1 MKKINDDVYDR
12 MKTLVDTLNEANNA
26 YYNEDKE
33 IMSNYEYDKLYDEL
47 LKLEIENDYVLD
59 NSPSKN
65 VGFEAQSKLRKEEHE
80 FPALSLDKTKDR
92 NVLLNWL
99 SDKEGVLSFKEDG
112 LTVCL
117 TYENGKLVKALT
129 RGNGIVGEDVLHNA
143 KFFKGIPMV
152 IDYNEKLVVRG
163 EAMISYNDFEEINNE
178 LTSAG
183 EETYK
188 NPRNLA
194 SGSVRLL
201 DSKKSKRRKI
211 HVKIFELTYGTDLKL
226 VSERFEFLQNLG
238 FDVVEHVV
246 VNKNNLL
253 SKINDFENKIPYN
266 KFPSD
271 GLVITYNDVE
281 YGKSLGMTGKFPK
294 HSFAFKWKDDSEET
308 EITDIIWQT
317 SRTGLINPVAV
328 FNPIELEGTT
338 VRRATLVNVSNIE
351 NLGINIGCKISVIKA
366 NKIIPQIVSVTKP
379 NGVYTIPDKCPVC
392 GGKAYINQVK
402 DVKTLLCSNPDCAAK
417 NIKKFVYFVGRE
429 CMNIQGLS
437 EATLEKFIDYGYIKS
452 YADFYKISQYE
463 NDICNIDGFG
473 EKSYLNLLE
482 SIEKSRHV
490 KFANFIKSLGIFGV
504 GKDASKR
511 ISKYFNGDVNKFE
524 NAILNKFDFQ
534 NIEGIG
540 DVTAEAIYDFFNDKK
555 NFDEYSAL
563 KQNLFFEEE
572 KVNETNSELISGK
585 TFVITGELN
594 HFNNRGELVE
604 KIESLG
610 GKVSGSVSKK
620 TNYLINNDKLS
631 SSSKN
636 KKANELGIEIIS
648 EDDFLKMI

>member
-1 MKKINDDVYDR
+1 MKKLNDDVYDK

-117 TYENGKLVKALT
+117 TYKNGKLVKALT

-143 KFFKGIPMV
+143 KFFKGIPNE
-152 IDYNEKLVVRG
+152 IDYDGKLVVRG
-163 EAMISYNDFEEINNE
+163 EAMISYNDFDKINNE
-178 LTSAG
+178 LTSDG

-338 VRRATLVNVSNIE
+338 VKRATLVNVSNIE
-351 NLGINIGCKISVIKA
+351 NLGINIGCKVSVIKA

-417 NIKKFVYFVGRE
+417 NIKKFVHFVGRE

-452 YADFYKISQYE
+452 YADFYNISQYKDE
-463 NDICNIDGFG
+463 ICNIDGFG

-482 SIEKSRHV
+482 AIEKSRHV
-490 KFANFIKSLGIFGV
+490 KLANFINSLGILGV
-504 GKDASKR
+504 GKDASKK
-511 ISKYFNGDVNKFE
+511 ISKYFNGCIDKFE
-524 NAILNKFDFQ
+524 NAILDKFDFRT
-534 NIEGIG
+534 IDTIG
-540 DVTAEAIYDFFNDKK
+540 DVISDSIHNYFNDKK
-555 NFDEYSAL
+555 NFNEYSEL
-563 KQNLFFEEE
+563 KRNLIFEEE
-572 KVNETNSELISGK
+572 KTNETNSELISGK

>member
-12 MKTLVDTLNEANNA
+12 MKTLVDILNEANNA

-152 IDYNEKLVVRG
+152 IDYDGKLVVRG
-163 EAMISYNDFEEINNE
+163 EAMISYDDFEEINNE

-226 VSERFEFLQNLG
+226 VSERLEFLQNLG

-271 GLVITYNDVE
+271 GLVITYNDVD

-351 NLGINIGCKISVIKA
+351 NLGINIGCKVSVIKA
-366 NKIIPQIVSVTKP
+366 NKIIPQIISVTKP
-379 NGVYTIPDKCPVC
+379 NGIYTIPNKCPAC

-402 DVKTLLCSNPDCAAK
+402 DVKTLLCSNHDCAAK

-482 SIEKSRHV
+482 AIEKSRHV

-555 NFDEYSAL
+555 NFNEYSEL
-563 KQNLFFEEE
+563 KQNLIFEEE
-572 KVNETNSELISGK
+572 KTNEENSESISGK

-620 TNYLINNDKLS
+620 TDYLINNDKLS

>member
-1 MKKINDDVYDR
+1 M
-12 MKTLVDTLNEANNA
+12 
-26 YYNEDKE
+26 
-33 IMSNYEYDKLYDEL
+33 
-47 LKLEIENDYVLD
+47 EIENDYVLD

-92 NVLLNWL
+92 KVLLDWL

-152 IDYNEKLVVRG
+152 IDYDGKLVVRG

-211 HVKIFELTYGTDLKL
+211 YVKIFELTYGTDLKL
-226 VSERFEFLQNLG
+226 VSERFEFLKNLG
-238 FDVVEHVV
+238 FDVVEHVI

-338 VRRATLVNVSNIE
+338 VKRATLVNVSNIE
-351 NLGINIGCKISVIKA
+351 NLGINIGCKVSVIKA

-379 NGVYTIPDKCPVC
+379 NGVYTILDKCPVC
-392 GGKAYINQVK
+392 CEKAYINQVK

-452 YADFYKISQYE
+452 YADFYKISKYE

-482 SIEKSRHV
+482 AIEKSRNV
-490 KFANFIKSLGIFGV
+490 KLANFIKSLGIFGV

-555 NFDEYSAL
+555 NFMEYTNL
-563 KQNLFFEEE
+563 KENLIFEKE
-572 KVNETNSELISGK
+572 KVATESSTSISGK
-585 TFVITGELN
+585 IFVITGDLN
-594 HFNNRGELVE
+594 HFVNRNELVS